1 MNRIIIIDDRQDR
14 DKPNLTKDSQDKL
27 DEMVRAGK
35 LTVSMGIGQS
45 LPLDSS
51 LFEYSLIAIH
61 RTYLVNNDLFN
72 AVLDFIKK
80 TGKYL
85 IIFSGGIGQ
94 STILQNGHL
103 LSVDA
108 SEFYSEKLPLFLME
122 YSKTDMLHPLLK
134 FMYGKTWRL
143 TLLLEYRYYLWN
155 YDDIDDIDND
165 DEADRAEKL
174 QRLLWDEDPD
184 VSIERVN
191 EEICVEIDKKINL

>member
-14 DKPNLTKDSQDKL
+14 DKPNLTKESLDKL
-27 DEMVRAGK
+27 EEMSRASK
-35 LTVSMGIGQS
+35 LTVSMGIDKT
-45 LPLDSS
+45 LPLDSTLS
-51 LFEYSLIAIH
+51 EFSLIAIH

-72 AVLDFIKK
+72 AVLDYIKK

-94 STILQNGHL
+94 STIQQNGHL

-108 SEFYSEKLPLFLME
+108 SEFYSEKLPTFLYD
-122 YSKTDMLHPLLK
+122 YSTTDMQHPLLK
-134 FMYGKTWRL
+134 YMYGKSWRL

-165 DEADRAEKL
+165 DEANRAEKL
-174 QRLLWDEDPD
+174 QRLLWDEDS
-184 VSIERVN
+184 VITIERVN
-191 EEICVEIDKKINL
+191 EEICVEIDKRINL

>member
-14 DKPNLTKDSQDKL
+14 DKPNLTKESLDKL
-27 DEMVRAGK
+27 EEMSRASK
-35 LTVSMGIGQS
+35 LTVSMGIDKT
-45 LPLDSS
+45 LPLDSTLS
-51 LFEYSLIAIH
+51 EFSLIAIH

-72 AVLDFIKK
+72 AVLDYIKK

-94 STILQNGHL
+94 STIQQNGHL

-108 SEFYSEKLPLFLME
+108 SEFYSEKLPTFLYD
-122 YSKTDMLHPLLK
+122 YSTTDMQHPLLK
-134 FMYGKTWRL
+134 YMYGKSWRL

-165 DEADRAEKL
+165 DEANRAEKL
-174 QRLLWDEDPD
+174 KRLLWDEDS
-184 VSIERVN
+184 VITIERVN
-191 EEICVEIDKKINL
+191 EEICVEIDKRINL

>member
-14 DKPNLTKDSQDKL
+14 DKPNLIKDSQDKL
-27 DEMVRAGK
+27 DELSRGGK
-35 LTVSMGIGQS
+35 LTVSMGIDKS

-51 LFEYSLIAIH
+51 LSEFSLIAIH

-72 AVLDFIKK
+72 AVLDYIKK

-85 IIFSGGIGQ
+85 ILFSGGIGQ
-94 STILQNGHL
+94 STILQSGHM

-108 SEFYSEKLPLFLME
+108 SEFYSEKLPSFLYN
-122 YSKTDMLHPLLK
+122 YSISDMQHPLLK
-134 FMYGKTWRL
+134 YMYGESWRL

-155 YDDIDDIDND
+155 YDDIGDIDND
-165 DEADRAEKL
+165 DEADRVEKL
-174 QRLLWDEDPD
+174 QGLLWNEDSD

-191 EEICVEIDKKINL
+191 EEICVEIDKIIN